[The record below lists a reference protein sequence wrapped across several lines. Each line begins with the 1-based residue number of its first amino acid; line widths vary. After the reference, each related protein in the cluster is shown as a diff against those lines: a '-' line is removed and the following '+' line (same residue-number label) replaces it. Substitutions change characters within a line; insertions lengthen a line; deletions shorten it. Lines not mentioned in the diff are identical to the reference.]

1 MICIKILNNSEE
13 KASFEKVHTR
23 VIKYQIMRIVKKDE
37 EIENQS
43 AFLENDNIIIIEK
56 YNKLL

>member
-1 MICIKILNNSEE
+1 
-13 KASFEKVHTR
+13 
-23 VIKYQIMRIVKKDE
+23 MRIVKKDE